1 MENDYKNQ
9 DFNFVNETEGDI
21 SMSAFLDK
29 VGNFFFKSEDEEI
42 TDDLSFDEPVIGSE
56 EPKKAAPPKEE
67 KKKKTNL
74 ISVPSRNSKT
84 AENLEIVLFKATSY
98 DDMQEIARHIKER
111 KVAVVNFEDMDKD
124 VAQRMVDFLSGAAF
138 ALDGVPR
145 KVSGGTFIFSS
156 SQVDVSGQIMAK
168 DGSDTQE
175 PVEEDDRFSSTQWLR
190 S

>member
-1 MENDYKNQ
+1 MQFAEPGKATRP
-9 DFNFVNETEGDI
+9 ELGGDKPR
-21 SMSAFLDK
+21 MDK
-29 VGNFFFKSEDEEI
+29 
-42 TDDLSFDEPVIGSE
+42 
-56 EPKKAAPPKEE
+56 APME
-67 KKKKTNL
+67 KKSKKSNL
-74 ISVPSRNSKT
+74 IAVPSKKNP
-84 AENLEIVLFKATSY
+84 AENLEIVLFKAGSY

-156 SQVDVSGQIMAK
+156 SQVDVSGKIMERDSGFEA
-168 DGSDTQE
+168 
-175 PVEEDDRFSSTQWLR
+175 EDFADDARFSSNQWLR